1 MMRSLFSGVSGLKVH
16 QTKMDVIGNN
26 IANVNTSGFKA
37 SNANFSDIFY
47 QTTQAATGP
56 NAQTGA
62 AGQNAMQIGLGTN
75 LASIKANIT
84 TPGGA
89 QRTDNPLDV
98 MINGDSFFIVNNGG
112 TNYFTK
118 SGAFDVDAGGTLC
131 TASGATVMGWQVDA
145 NGEILKTQV
154 SALKVMSP
162 ENQYAEPELTTKAT
176 VKGNI
181 SNKDSDLLDPD
192 KGVPVQVGFYDNLGN
207 YYTAK
212 LSIHAASE
220 TAMKAGTYS
229 VQLRDIVDLNQQS
242 IFYTKDPATGNN
254 VAVAGTSVTFGGLT
268 YTYDATANELKS
280 TGTPANVLQFNPST
294 GEFDYAGPT
303 TPPGAGAAKPTALN
317 LKITTTNKE
326 FLPPGVA
333 DAAYTGIEIGMN
345 TLTQYGGQ
353 GDTKSTVTGLK
364 GDTDGKGAG
373 LPVGNMTGL
382 KVDSNGK
389 IFGTYNNGT
398 EKLLGQIAVASFSN
412 PSGLEAVGNNMFA
425 QTQNSGD
432 FDGIGQD
439 ITADGGK
446 FTTGVLEMS
455 NVDLSSEFT
464 QMITTQRGFQANSR
478 IITTS
483 DTLLEELINLKR

>member
-37 SNANFSDIFY
+37 SNASFSDIFY

-84 TPGGA
+84 TQGGA

-118 SGAFDVDAGGTLC
+118 SGSFDVDAGGTLC

-145 NGEILKTQV
+145 NGNILKTQV

-162 ENQYAEPELTTKAT
+162 ENQYAEPELTTKGII
-176 VKGNI
+176 KGNI
-181 SNKDSDLLDPD
+181 SNTDSDLLSD
-192 KGVPVQVGFYDNLGN
+192 GGLAVQVGFYDNLGN
-207 YYTAK
+207 YYNAK
-212 LSIHAASE
+212 FSIKAANE
-220 TAMKAGTYS
+220 TDMKAGKYS
-229 VQLRDIVDLNQQS
+229 VELTDIVDSNNKS
-242 IFYTKDPATGNN
+242 IFYTKDPTTGNN

-268 YTYDATANELKS
+268 YTYNATDNKIQS
-280 TGTPANVLQFNPST
+280 TGTPANILKFNPST
-294 GEFDYAGPT
+294 GEFDYAGPA
-303 TPPGAGAAKPTALN
+303 TPPAAGAAKPDSMN
-317 LKITTTNKE
+317 LKITTTNGE
-326 FLPPGVA
+326 FNPPGVA
-333 DAAYTGIEIGMN
+333 PASYNGIEIGMG
-345 TLTQYGGQ
+345 TLTQFGGK
-353 GDTKSTVTGLK
+353 GDTKSSVTGLK
-364 GDTDGKGAG
+364 GDKDGKGAG

-382 KVDSNGK
+382 KVDSSGK

-398 EKLLGQIAVASFSN
+398 EKLLGQIAVTSFSN
-412 PSGLEAVGNNMFA
+412 PSGLEAVGSNMFA
-425 QTQNSGD
+425 QTQNSGE

-439 ITADGGK
+439 VTADGGK

-455 NVDLSSEFT
+455 NVDLSNEFT